1 MVVPKPEK
9 YNKAEDEKNVRLAA
23 KLDQGLCQWCLF
35 EKEGISKQGSYPH
48 HIFGRRRRW
57 DVNAIIT
64 LCYNCHSDVHTAR
77 QEDGETVITKGKLI
91 ALMEEKVTR
100 ARKLRAVRLEIEI

>member
-1 MVVPKPEK
+1 MTAIPKPPRYDK
-9 YNKAEDEKNVRLAA
+9 KADQKNVRLTIE
-23 KLDQGLCQWCLF
+23 LDKGVCQWCLF
-35 EKEGISKQGSYPH
+35 HKGISKRGSYPH

-77 QEDGETVITKGKLI
+77 QENGKTVITKEKLLS
-91 ALMEEKVTR
+91 LMQSSVIPARRTR
-100 ARKLRAVRLEIEI
+100 IEQLDI

>member
-1 MVVPKPEK
+1 MTAIPKPPRYDK
-9 YNKAEDEKNVRLAA
+9 KADQKNVRLTIE
-23 KLDQGLCQWCLF
+23 LDKGVCQWCLF
-35 EKEGISKQGSYPH
+35 HKGISKRGSYPH

-57 DVNAIIT
+57 DIDAIIT
-64 LCYNCHSDVHTAR
+64 LCINCHSDTHTAR

-91 ALMEEKVTR
+91 ALMEEKVTP